1 MSLASDVGRL
11 EVLQSTQLL
20 DSEPE
25 PAFDRL
31 TRLAATLLGAPT
43 ALVSLVDAHRQF
55 FKSAVG
61 LNEQLTQDRETPLS
75 HSFCKYVA
83 RDRAPL
89 VVGDA
94 REHPVL
100 RNSPAIRDH
109 SVIAYAGIPLV
120 VEDQAIGAFCVIDDK
135 PREWSPEKIQILQD
149 LADSVVSEI
158 RLRMALQSERDAQA
172 LTAAIVE
179 SMGDACIAIDP
190 AKKFVLVNPAAS
202 RLLAGAE
209 VGKTVPD
216 GWSAMHQSQRL
227 DGTPMKSEDGAL
239 GRGLRGVDTNG
250 LTFTV
255 QRPGTTDPIWVEVSG
270 RPVRDRRQEIVGSV
284 AVYRNITEKKRQI
297 DFYSALAQHIPRGMV
312 GLYDRH
318 LLCLAIDGGLVRAA
332 GVAPQKLVGRSVRK
346 IAGLAPE
353 DAAFDRIEEM
363 FRQTLGGQTL
373 ATDFENG
380 GRTLSLT
387 TAPVRDA
394 LGEISAGIVLAM
406 DVTHERQLEAEV
418 RRSEQIHRAIVQHLP
433 NGAIFV
439 VDRDLRYVSAEGPSI
454 ADMLR
459 RTDLDG
465 LVGRYAGDVVS
476 PHNREAIVSQYRR
489 ALAGERSSSEIER
502 DGRFFEVTVVPISD
516 GRAITHALITSYDI
530 TDRRREAM
538 ELRVA
543 RDEIAREQALL
554 DTALDNI
561 EDGVA
566 LIDSDSRILIAN
578 RAFAA
583 MLAMRVTEVVG
594 LTRKDFVGHVGPMLA
609 EPEGFAEALDAQPP
623 NIAREFT
630 FARPRRRVLTRT
642 WTRVPAA
649 GGDGILVT
657 WHDVTAERD
666 LLREREEL
674 LLIDALTGI
683 PNRRAAENALRTER
697 ERMKR
702 TGTPLCVALFDV
714 DHFKSVNDLFGHAAG
729 DEVLRIVARSLA
741 GEARLTDT
749 VARWGGEEFV
759 AVLNVS
765 LDGARVFCERARQVI
780 EKLICP
786 GVGRITISAGVAE
799 VGSGE
804 AVTDALARADQRL
817 YDAKR
822 GGRNR
827 TRG

>member
-31 TRLAATLLGAPT
+31 TRLAANLLGAPT

-55 FKSAVG
+55 FKSAFG
-61 LNEQLTQDRETPLS
+61 LNEQLTRDRETPLS

-94 REHPVL
+94 RQHPVL
-100 RNSPAIRDH
+100 RDNPAIRDH

-135 PREWSPEKIQILQD
+135 PREWRQEKIQILQD

-190 AKKFVLVNPAAS
+190 SRKFVLVNPAAS

-216 GWSAMHQSQRL
+216 GWSTMHRSKRP
-227 DGTPMKSEDGAL
+227 DGAPMKSEDGAL
-239 GRGLRGVDTNG
+239 GRGLRGMDTNG

-270 RPVRDRRQEIVGSV
+270 RPVRDRRQQVVGSV
-284 AVYRNITEKKRQI
+284 AVYRDITEKKRQI
-297 DFYSALAQHIPRGMV
+297 DFYAALAQHIPRGMV
-312 GLYDRH
+312 GLFDRD
-318 LLCLAIDGGLVRAA
+318 LLCLAIDGGLVRAS
-332 GVAPQKLVGRSVRK
+332 GVAPQKLVGRTVRK
-346 IAGLAPE
+346 IAGLGRD

-373 ATDFENG
+373 STDFENG
-380 GRTLSLT
+380 GRMLSLT

-394 LGEISAGIVLAM
+394 LGEITAGIVLAM
-406 DVTHERQLEAEV
+406 DVTHERQLEAQL

-439 VDRDLRYVSAEGPSI
+439 VDRDLRYVSAEGPLI
-454 ADMLR
+454 PEILR

-465 LVGRYAGDVVS
+465 VVGLYAADLAS
-476 PHNREAIVSQYRR
+476 PANRDALLAQYRR

-502 DGRFFEVTVVPISD
+502 DGRFFEVTVVPIAD
-516 GRAITHALITSYDI
+516 GREITHALITSYDV
-530 TDRRREAM
+530 TDRRREAI
-538 ELRVA
+538 ELREA
-543 RDEIAREQALL
+543 RDSYALEQALL
-554 DTALDNI
+554 DTALENI

-566 LIDSDSRILIAN
+566 LIDSQSRILVAN

-583 MLAMRVTEVVG
+583 MLGMPVAKVIG
-594 LTRKDFVGHVGPMLA
+594 LTRKDFVAHVGPLLA

-623 NIAREFT
+623 NVAQEFT

-649 GGDGILVT
+649 GGDAILVT

-666 LLREREEL
+666 LLREREQL

-683 PNRRAAENALRTER
+683 PNRRAAENALRTEH

-702 TGTPLCVALFDV
+702 MGTPLCVALFDV
-714 DHFKSVNDLFGHAAG
+714 DHFKSVNDLYGHAAG
-729 DEVLRIVARSLA
+729 DEVLRIVAASLA
-741 GEARLTDT
+741 RAARLTDT

-759 AVLNVS
+759 AVLNGP
-765 LDGARVFCERARQVI
+765 LDGARVFCERARDVI

-786 GVGRITISAGVAE
+786 GVGRVTISGGVAE
-799 VGSGE
+799 VGPSE
-804 AVTDALARADQRL
+804 TVNDALARADQRL

-827 TRG
+827 VRG